1 MSRPWYSGFRR
12 YAAVSRCH
20 ANFLLPCLR
29 CGLVLL
35 PLLLPLSAAAVD
47 LDREPINYATA
58 EPHNAVERLQKRLD
72 DGRAKL
78 SYEEGTGYLR
88 SLLREL
94 NVPLSSQMLVFSK
107 TSLQRQRITPRTPRA
122 IYFGDDVYVGFC
134 QKGDLLEVTAVDPHL
149 GAVFYSLN
157 QKHARSHAEL
167 GNEKPPR
174 FQRQTDNCLICHASS
189 FNQGFPGH
197 LARSVFADG
206 LGLPILASGTYRID
220 HTSPL
225 RQRWGGWYVSGASGK
240 QTHLGNLIVRGNPR
254 PEEIDNSANVNVTH
268 LDRYF
273 KTAPYPTPHS
283 DIVALMVMEHQTEM
297 HNRLTRANFQTRLAL
312 HDEAEFNK
320 ALGRPADYRSD
331 SYLRRIKNA
340 GEPVVQYM
348 LFCEEAL
355 LTDPIKGT
363 SGFTEEFVK
372 RGPCDGKGRSL
383 RDFDLK
389 RRLFAFPC
397 SYVIYSEAFEALPAP
412 VKDYVLRR
420 LWEVLSGKDS
430 SKEYAHLSA
439 TDRRTILEILRA
451 TKANLPDY
459 FRPSRARSA
468 AE

>member
-1 MSRPWYSGFRR
+1 MNRR
-12 YAAVSRCH
+12 
-20 ANFLLPCLR
+20 FLLSCLH
-29 CGLVLL
+29 CGLLSL
-35 PLLLPLSAAAVD
+35 PLLFPLSASAAD
-47 LDREPINYATA
+47 IDREPINYATA
-58 EPHNAVERLQKRLD
+58 QPHNTVERLQKRLD
-72 DGRAKL
+72 DGQARL
-78 SYEEGTGYLR
+78 TFEEGTGYVR

-107 TSLQRQRITPRTPRA
+107 TSLQRQRINPRTPRG
-122 IYFGDDVYVGFC
+122 IYFGEDVYVGFC
-134 QKGDLLEVTAVDPHL
+134 QKGDLIEVSAVDPQL

-157 QKHARSHAEL
+157 QKKD
-167 GNEKPPR
+167 EKPR

-189 FNQGFPGH
+189 FNQGYPGH

-206 LGLPILASGTYRID
+206 MGLPILASGTYRID
-220 HTSPL
+220 HTSPM
-225 RQRWGGWYVSGASGK
+225 RQRWGGWYVSGTSGK

-254 PEEIDNSANVNVTH
+254 PEEIDNSANINVTH

-297 HNRLTRANFQTRLAL
+297 HNRLTRANFQTRQAL
-312 HDEAEFNK
+312 YDEAEFNK

-331 SYLRRIKNA
+331 STLRRIKNA
-340 GEPVVQYM
+340 GEPVVQYL
-348 LFCEEAL
+348 LFCDEAP

-372 RGPCDGKGRSL
+372 RGPHDGQGRSL

-389 RRLFAFPC
+389 RRLFAYPC

-420 LWEVLSGKDS
+420 LWEVLSGKDT
-430 SKEYAHLSA
+430 SKEFVHLSA
-439 TDRRTILEILRA
+439 ADRQAILEILRA
-451 TKANLPDY
+451 TKPNLPDY
-459 FRPSRARSA
+459 FHPHRGQR
-468 AE
+468 